1 MLKNH
6 VRWIMHVDMD
16 AFYAS
21 VEQLD
26 HEEYRGKP
34 VIVAGIGKRGV
45 VSTCS
50 YEARKFGVHSAMP
63 TAKALKLCPQGIFV
77 EGNFKRYG
85 EVSRA
90 IFKIFDDYSPLV
102 EPLSID
108 EAFLDITGMEN
119 LMASPKEYA
128 QRLKAE
134 ILEKTGIVASVGI
147 APNKFL
153 AKIASD
159 LEKPNGLTIIPH
171 DKVQECLDP
180 LPVKRIWGVGAKLN
194 HQLSLLGI
202 NTIGQLRQADYKRLV
217 KQVGDNRAQKLTQLA
232 QGLDDRPVAPRDK
245 AKSIGHEV
253 TFGEDLYC
261 QEDEEQVLLDLAVR
275 VGWRLRQAGFK
286 AKTVQLKLR
295 KGDFTTYT
303 RQKQLYD
310 ASNFDEDIFQAVVEL
325 FRELGIYAGIRLLG
339 VSTTGFDA
347 PDMGS
352 LFTDTTKKQNLYDA
366 LDSIN
371 QRFGKQGV
379 IRAKLLKK

>member
-153 AKIASD
+153 A
-159 LEKPNGLTIIPH
+159 
-171 DKVQECLDP
+171 
-180 LPVKRIWGVGAKLN
+180 
-194 HQLSLLGI
+194 
-202 NTIGQLRQADYKRLV
+202 
-217 KQVGDNRAQKLTQLA
+217 
-232 QGLDDRPVAPRDK
+232 
-245 AKSIGHEV
+245 
-253 TFGEDLYC
+253 
-261 QEDEEQVLLDLAVR
+261 
-275 VGWRLRQAGFK
+275 
-286 AKTVQLKLR
+286 
-295 KGDFTTYT
+295 
-303 RQKQLYD
+303 
-310 ASNFDEDIFQAVVEL
+310 
-325 FRELGIYAGIRLLG
+325 
-339 VSTTGFDA
+339 
-347 PDMGS
+347 
-352 LFTDTTKKQNLYDA
+352 
-366 LDSIN
+366 
-371 QRFGKQGV
+371 
-379 IRAKLLKK
+379 